1 MAFRITVDTG
11 EWARIAAAMSGFNT
25 GMFARC
31 MCRPSSLYRQADFH
45 VSLSFQVARP

>member
-11 EWARIAAAMSGFNT
+11 EWARIAAAISAFNT

-31 MCRPSSLYRQADFH
+31 MCRPPYRQADFH